1 MAAISEIAT
10 ILRPDRFYSFQNQLI
25 YEAMLSLYK
34 QNVAIDMLSLI
45 NELTKQG
52 KLEQAGGNAY
62 IADLTK
68 ESTLP
73 DSETQVLSPVSR
85 LTPLPAQCPTSYLS
99 LPPAPF
105 LASTETLLM
114 QQVGL
119 LFPGRM
125 CGLSNNT
132 LQPA

>member
-1 MAAISEIAT
+1 MITSEGLSHVLKAT
-10 ILRPDRFYSFQNQLI
+10 EPGRGRAVL
-25 YEAMLSLYK
+25 
-34 QNVAIDMLSLI
+34 
-45 NELTKQG
+45 
-52 KLEQAGGNAY
+52 
-62 IADLTK
+62 

-73 DSETQVLSPVSR
+73 DSETQVLSPVSC
-85 LTPLPAQCPTSYLS
+85 LTPFPAQCPPSYPS
-99 LPPAPF
+99 LPPPPHF
-105 LASTETLLM
+105 RASTETLLL

>member
-1 MAAISEIAT
+1 MITSEGLSHVLKATEPGRGRAA
-10 ILRPDRFYSFQNQLI
+10 L
-25 YEAMLSLYK
+25 
-34 QNVAIDMLSLI
+34 
-45 NELTKQG
+45 
-52 KLEQAGGNAY
+52 
-62 IADLTK
+62 